1 MRVLVAD
8 DEVLARRA
16 LANLLSQN
24 KEIDHFEL
32 ASDAIDAI
40 DKLGKDSYDILLL
53 DINMPEVSG
62 IELLDRLN
70 RLGKTVPSV
79 VFVTAHHEFA
89 IKAFERSAVDY
100 VLKPFSNERMDKALH
115 AALRRSEGERAVKLM
130 RAMPQL
136 QGVSARHAP
145 RVAIKSKGRVLF
157 INPEEVVAVRAEGNY
172 VLLERESG
180 SYLLREA
187 ISAIAEKLQA
197 YGFVRIH
204 RSILVNSSFVE
215 EIQPCPTGEYRLRVK
230 GGREFMATRSYK
242 KNLKSLAQVWA
253 GTDPFLS
260 K

>member
-40 DKLGKDSYDILLL
+40 DKLDKNSYDILLL
-53 DINMPEVSG
+53 DVNMPEVSG

-70 RLGKTVPSV
+70 RLGRTVPSV

-89 IKAFERSAVDY
+89 IKAFERNAVDY
-100 VLKPFSNERMDKALH
+100 VLKPFSNERMVRALN
-115 AALRRSEGERAVKLM
+115 AALRRSEGERAAKLM
-130 RAMPQL
+130 RAMQPL

-157 INPEEVVAVRAEGNY
+157 INPEEVIAVRAEGNY

-187 ISAIAEKLQA
+187 ISAMAEKLEA

-204 RSILVNSSFVE
+204 RSVLVNSSFVE
-215 EIQPCPTGEYRLRVK
+215 EIQPCPTGEYRLRMK
-230 GGREFMATRSYK
+230 GGGEFMATRSYK
-242 KNLKSLAQVWA
+242 KNLKSLAQIWVGA
-253 GTDPFLS
+253 DPFLS
-260 K
+260 R